1 MVCYH
6 STLDLYLFAAVI
18 VVEPVKAQTPVVSGT
33 AEVTDGSSTTLTC
46 TSSSSLVEAS
56 YVWKVDGVTVS
67 GATSST
73 YTPPNA
79 AMDSS
84 GRAYTCAVIIDGV
97 LSDESTTGVTIK
109 GKSVHNFSDLLEK
122 QKPS

>member
-1 MVCYH
+1 MK
-6 STLDLYLFAAVI
+6 T
-18 VVEPVKAQTPVVSGT
+18 QTPVVNGT
-33 AEVTDGSSTTLTC
+33 ATVTDRRTTILTC

-109 GKSVHNFSDLLEK
+109 GKSVHNFSD
-122 QKPS
+122 